1 MWISTRN
8 YFKRG
13 DPGWEN
19 YIEFIQIPGLVEV
32 RSIDSML
39 NDFVEDSGAVP
50 CEREDVFE
58 MIREL
63 PPVSS
68 GAYYQLAVNLREESA
83 RAASPGWNLLGYDL
97 SDETRTSSILNCGPW
112 KGRLAPFVGRLNGFG
127 LLTLEDATLVQRIL
141 PEVWGEEEPHARC
154 DIWQLHEVVAR

>member
-97 SDETRTSSILNCGPW
+97 SWMRRDIGFSKLEIRNPTSTPFFNLPRTTSFRHSPIPRTPTRTHHRPVL
-112 KGRLAPFVGRLNGFG
+112 KY
-127 LLTLEDATLVQRIL
+127 
-141 PEVWGEEEPHARC
+141 
-154 DIWQLHEVVAR
+154 